1 MEIYIGIGFVILCLA
16 VLVGI
21 IGILKYQ
28 FKVDKDKVDISP
40 QTNIDN
46 NPKKSTIE

>member
-1 MEIYIGIGFVILCLA
+1 MEIYIGIWFVILCLA

-28 FKVDKDKVDISP
+28 FKLDKDKADISP
-40 QTNIDN
+40 TTNIDHPHN
-46 NPKKSTIE
+46 SSIE

>member
-1 MEIYIGIGFVILCLA
+1 MEIYIGIGFAILCLA

-28 FKVDKDKVDISP
+28 FKLDKDKVDISP
-40 QTNIDN
+40 TTNIDQPN
-46 NPKKSTIE
+46 NSTNE